1 MCSRPLCWEALGIG
15 GAVALS
21 LAGSTL
27 QRFFHAPIAGYIP
40 WLAAFVALSVP
51 VSMLPV
57 AAMVDRRSRLVALVL
72 AGFGCLSAA
81 ALMLAAW
88 WARDLS
94 VLLVAACGV
103 MAVQAGALVAYL
115 AWRARSRTARPG
127 PALLREQLAY
137 AVPFAAAALV
147 GLLRDRLHA
156 FYIGS
161 TMTAAQFAVY
171 AVGLVQIPVIDLLTQ
186 TVGEVV
192 VLENSA
198 HFSAGRPTEARAT
211 WQRAGVALAVVLL
224 PIFAIGEVFAGEA
237 ITVLFGTAYAGA
249 VPVFRVNLL
258 LVPLAILLASPLLRA
273 TADLRLMLG
282 ADLAS
287 LAVALITLLP
297 LVRAFGPAGA
307 VASLVAG
314 FATFSLL
321 SSRRNAARLGLRLAT
336 FLPWG
341 HLAVLLAVAGG
352 CAGLAR
358 ILVHTVP
365 PVWRL
370 ALGPAASIALYAAI
384 VWRTELLP
392 AADRAWAR
400 GLLRRIGAGRPND

>member
-1 MCSRPLCWEALGIG
+1 VQSAVLLGGLGIG

-21 LAGSTL
+21 LAGSSL

-40 WLAAFVALSVP
+40 WLAVFVALSVP

-81 ALMLAAW
+81 ALMVAAW
-88 WARDLS
+88 WGRDLY
-94 VLLVAACGV
+94 VLLVVACGV
-103 MAVQAGALVAYL
+103 MAVQAVALVAYL
-115 AWRARSRTARPG
+115 TWRARSRTARPG

-147 GLLRDRLHA
+147 GLLRDRIHA

-171 AVGLVQIPVIDLLTQ
+171 AVGLVQIPVVDLLTQ

-192 VLENSA
+192 VLENAA

-211 WQRAGVALAVVLL
+211 WQRAGVALAVVLF
-224 PIFAIGEVFAGEA
+224 PVFAVGEVFAREV
-237 ITVLFGTAYAGA
+237 ITILFGTAYAGA
-249 VPVFRVNLL
+249 VLVFRVNLL

-273 TADLRLMLG
+273 TADLGVMLG

-287 LAVALITLLP
+287 LAVAMITLLP
-297 LVRAFGPAGA
+297 LVRTFGPAGA
-307 VASLVAG
+307 VGSLVAG

-341 HLAVLLAVAGG
+341 HLGVLLAVAGG

-358 ILVHTVP
+358 ILVHGVP

-370 ALGPAASIALYAAI
+370 ALGPAASIALYAVI

-400 GLLRRIGAGRPND
+400 GLLRRIGAGGRNG